1 MARKNPFK
9 HGESVNVQA
18 CGVCIPGTV
27 VSVSRS
33 QGRWWY
39 GVETA
44 DSMRIEEIPERNVSR
59 A

>member
-9 HGESVNVQA
+9 HGENVNVEA
-18 CGVCIPGTV
+18 CGVCITGTV
-27 VSVSRS
+27 FSVSRS

-39 GVETA
+39 GVETP
-44 DSMRIEEIPERNVSR
+44 DNVRLEEVPERSVSK